1 MNKTLRDVSYAILR
15 VGTALLFIEH
25 GLQKV
30 FGWMG
35 GFGGPGLPA
44 PLMSRFGFAG
54 YLELVG
60 GVLLIVG
67 FLTRPVAAL
76 LLIEMIVAFFL
87 AHYPRGGWPV
97 QNIGEIPLFYA
108 CVFAF
113 LAAHGAGTFSV
124 DEMMAGRPAA
134 RV

>member
-1 MNKTLRDVSYAILR
+1 MNNTLRDVTYAILR
-15 VGTALLFIEH
+15 IGTALLFIEH

-35 GFGGPGLPA
+35 GFGAPGQPA
-44 PLMSRFGFAG
+44 ELMSRFGFAG

-60 GVLLIVG
+60 GVLLIAG
-67 FLTRPVAAL
+67 FLARPVAAVL
-76 LLIEMIVAFFL
+76 LLEMIIAFFM

-97 QNIGEIPLFYA
+97 QNVGEIPLFYA

-113 LAAHGAGTFSV
+113 LAAHGAGPYSV
-124 DEMMAGRPAA
+124 DEAMAGRPASS
-134 RV
+134 V

>member
-1 MNKTLRDVSYAILR
+1 MNDTLRDVTYAILR

-44 PLMSRFGFAG
+44 PVMSLFGFAG

-67 FLTRPVAAL
+67 FLTRPVAGVL
-76 LLIEMIVAFFL
+76 LLEMIIAFFM

-97 QNIGEIPLFYA
+97 QNVGEIPLFYA

-113 LAAHGAGTFSV
+113 LAAHGSGPFSV
-124 DEMMAGRPAA
+124 DAAITTRPGTHA
-134 RV
+134 